1 MRPDESNITGTV
13 TEADLIDYL
22 KNRAVHKLRIYENE
36 NGRYELR
43 IQVSWKGGELQLIT
57 ARKKAREWA
66 SLDRMVK
73 HFKTAG
79 VAKNIDWVILLSG

>member
-1 MRPDESNITGTV
+1 MDNHDSNVTGTV

-22 KNRAVHKLRIYENE
+22 RNRAVHKLRIYENA

-57 ARKKAREWA
+57 ARKKPREWA
-66 SLDRMVK
+66 SLDRMVR
-73 HFKTAG
+73 HFKAAG
-79 VAKNIDWVILLSG
+79 VAKNINWVIVLSG